1 MFNFINRSLTL
12 VCYLAVRADDD
23 ADAALDERQGEL
35 NYRILTSQ
43 HLFLSFEIFECLV
56 IRIVVTYS
64 NLQHNSMIMYI

>member
-1 MFNFINRSLTL
+1 M
-12 VCYLAVRADDD
+12 CYLAVRADDD

-35 NYRILTSQ
+35 NYRIVTSQ

-56 IRIVVTYS
+56 ILIVVTYS